1 MAVLP
6 KRFDKHSRAEDYIG
20 YMTDRIEYW
29 AQTNDKKV
37 NELTEKNKALEKE
50 LAEIKQILMS
60 GGFYGNV

>member
-6 KRFDKHSRAEDYIG
+6 KRFDKHGRAEDYIG
-20 YMTDRIEYW
+20 YMSDRIEYW
-29 AQTNDKKV
+29 AQINDKKV

>member
-6 KRFDKHSRAEDYIG
+6 KRFDKHGRAEDYIG

-29 AQTNDKKV
+29 AQINAKKV

>member
-1 MAVLP
+1 
-6 KRFDKHSRAEDYIG
+6 
-20 YMTDRIEYW
+20 MTDRIEYW
-29 AQTNDKKV
+29 AQINDKKV

>member
-6 KRFDKHSRAEDYIG
+6 KRFDKRGRAEDYIG

-29 AQTNDKKV
+29 AQINDKKV

>member
-6 KRFDKHSRAEDYIG
+6 KRFDKHGRAEDYIG
-20 YMTDRIEYW
+20 YMTYRIEYW
-29 AQTNDKKV
+29 AQINDKKV

>member
-29 AQTNDKKV
+29 AQINDKKV

-50 LAEIKQILMS
+50 LAEIKQILKS

>member
-6 KRFDKHSRAEDYIG
+6 KRFDKHGRVEDYIG

-29 AQTNDKKV
+29 AQINDKKV